1 MTQHT
6 PDLGWGQQCPWQAE
20 GLASREPYS
29 QGRQQAP
36 MARVWTGAVGVA
48 LGPQAAPRVLLA
60 PTAHPRQSTG
70 SSLRWLHPSSGEGS
84 SQHRETSD
92 QCKEQQ
98 LQKLPML
105 VSTS

>member
-1 MTQHT
+1 MTQHM

-20 GLASREPYS
+20 GLDSREPYS

-36 MARVWTGAVGVA
+36 MARVRMGAVGVA
-48 LGPQAAPRVLLA
+48 LGPQTPPRVFLA

-70 SSLRWLHPSSGEGS
+70 FSLRWLHPSSGEGS
-84 SQHRETSD
+84 SQHRESSD